1 MISVYNHC
9 RKMQCS
15 KELMDL
21 MKIIT
26 IIIPCFNE
34 ESGIEILYNSLKSMI
49 NSMPKYNFQ
58 LLLIDD
64 GSNDK
69 TLYLIKNLHSKDK
82 MVSYLSLSRNFGKE
96 NAMLAGLDYA
106 EGDAVI
112 LMDADLQDPPGL
124 IPQMIAEWENGYNDV
139 YARRRTRAGETWTKK
154 ATAHLY
160 YRILRKFAE
169 IDIPADVGDFRLL
182 DRQVVN
188 ALCSLREKQR
198 YTKGLFSWVGYNKK
212 ELLFDRDPRA
222 AGNSKMNF
230 LKLFGLAVD
239 GITSFSVAPLRL
251 ASILG
256 LAISSLA
263 FAYLLFVIIKTVL
276 FGDPVAGYPSMISI
290 ILFMGGIQLVV
301 LGIIGEYVGRI
312 FYESKGRPDYLVNEY
327 NGEKVFIKRAQEVV
341 VQENLPERSKDYE

>member
-1 MISVYNHC
+1 
-9 RKMQCS
+9 
-15 KELMDL
+15 

-26 IIIPCFNE
+26 ILVPCYNE
-34 ESGIEILYNSLKSMI
+34 EKSLDILYNRINNMI
-49 NSMPKYNFQ
+49 AQLPDYKFQ
-58 LLLIDD
+58 VLLVND
-64 GSNDK
+64 GSRDG
-69 TLYLIKNLHSKDK
+69 TLCKMQELRAKDP

-112 LMDADLQDPPGL
+112 LMDADLQDPPEL
-124 IPQMIAEWENGYNDV
+124 IPQMIEEWEKGYDDV
-139 YARRRTRAGETWTKK
+139 YARRRNRAGETWFKK
-154 ATAHLY
+154 ASAHWY
-160 YRILRKFAE
+160 YRILQRFAD

-182 DRQVVN
+182 DRQAVD

-198 YTKGLFSWVGYNKK
+198 YTKGLFCWIGYNKK

-222 AGNSKMNF
+222 AGKSKMSF
-230 LKLFGLAVD
+230 FKLLGLAVD

-256 LAISSLA
+256 LIISSVA
-263 FAYLLFVIIKTVL
+263 FIYLLFVVIKTLL

-290 ILFMGGIQLVV
+290 ILFIGGIQLVV

-312 FYESKGRPDYLVNEY
+312 FYEAKGRPDYLVSEL
-327 NGEKVFIKRAQEVV
+327 NGERILQGRKK
-341 VQENLPERSKDYE
+341 ENK